1 MLELET
7 DTSGLTKY
15 AVIQPYVDLKHLDTI
30 LVIDKSSAVE
40 APVPA
45 EPSVNTETPA
55 EPTEPA
61 DETQETEVSE

>member
-1 MLELET
+1 
-7 DTSGLTKY
+7 
-15 AVIQPYVDLKHLDTI
+15 VDLKHLDTI

-61 DETQETEVSE
+61 EPAEETQETGVSE